1 MGEAASLRKPL
12 WMQSI
17 SPLAACLPARKG
29 AGAHFSSSCTIK
41 PKSRGQSPEAMCSR
55 GVFLSSNGAK
65 TYGVYFRSISEH
77 SHCCQPHALG
87 KATRLRL
94 PISADMDPYSVRL
107 GKTAARR
114 GVEWGISRWCQRS
127 SGGDGAQEGDQE
139 KMSWV
144 GSAAVC
150 LSEAEPH
157 AGGSQMLTVAPE
169 ALLTPTPFPS
179 QAKLGLSSF
188 PSTSKW
194 WKKKNQNTHTHT
206 QKEETKTHFHSLLGC
221 EATWLQAE
229 FPSALPLPCSSPN
242 PIPNPNPYSYP
253 ILGGDTA
260 GDGALT

>member
-194 WKKKNQNTHTHT
+194 WKKKKPKYTHTHT
-206 QKEETKTHFHSLLGC
+206 KRRNKNPFSFTSWLRSHMAPSRVPLCAPPALL
-221 EATWLQAE
+221 
-229 FPSALPLPCSSPN
+229 LP
-242 PIPNPNPYSYP
+242 
-253 ILGGDTA
+253 
-260 GDGALT
+260 